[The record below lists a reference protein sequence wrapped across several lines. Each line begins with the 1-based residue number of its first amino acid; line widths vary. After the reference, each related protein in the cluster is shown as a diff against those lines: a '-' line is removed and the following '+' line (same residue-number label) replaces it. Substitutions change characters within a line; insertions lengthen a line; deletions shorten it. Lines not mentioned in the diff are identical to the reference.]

1 MSAALRRSRSVAV
14 ALVTLAAFT
23 DILCYSIAVPV
34 LPALSRQLGA
44 SATTIGFLFASF
56 GITVLAVSMP
66 AGALSDRIGRR
77 GPLLAGAIALAAATI
92 LFAFAHTLPL
102 LFLARL
108 VQGAADAVTWVVGFA
123 LIADLYSS
131 DERGRVMG
139 LVMSGTTVG
148 FMIGPSIGGLL
159 YESAGPAV
167 PYLFVAA
174 LSVVCALG
182 FVWLKPPAHT
192 SVEEHIRLR
201 TVLRVP
207 AVAVCSGAVLL
218 GGGTLAMLE
227 PTAALFLSD
236 HVGLGPARIGLVW
249 GATAVVSA
257 SLHPVF
263 GRVADRVGGRRL
275 MLLGL
280 ALMALLLPLVSQSW
294 SFTSAVAINAV
305 FTVGVSTMV
314 TPSLAYMAEATSSA
328 GVRSFGVAYGIY
340 NFAWA
345 SGLLAGP
352 AIGGALYERIGFVWL
367 TCGWAGVL
375 LLLTMAIARAGPASE
390 AMAEV

>member
-14 ALVTLAAFT
+14 GLVTLAAFT

-56 GITVLAVSMP
+56 GVTVLAVSMP

-77 GPLLAGAIALAAATI
+77 GPLLVGAIALAAATI

-123 LIADLYSS
+123 LIADLYAA

-148 FMIGPSIGGLL
+148 FMVGPSIGGLL
-159 YESAGPAV
+159 YESAGPTV

-174 LSVVCALG
+174 LSLVCALG
-182 FVWLKPPAHT
+182 FVWMAPTRPSGAT
-192 SVEEHIRLR
+192 ER
-201 TVLRVP
+201 TGLITLLRVP
-207 AVAVCSGAVLL
+207 AVAVCSLAVLV

-227 PTAALFLSD
+227 PTVALFLSD
-236 HVGLGPARIGLVW
+236 HLGLGPTSIGL
-249 GATAVVSA
+249 
-257 SLHPVF
+257 
-263 GRVADRVGGRRL
+263 
-275 MLLGL
+275 
-280 ALMALLLPLVSQSW
+280 
-294 SFTSAVAINAV
+294 
-305 FTVGVSTMV
+305 
-314 TPSLAYMAEATSSA
+314 
-328 GVRSFGVAYGIY
+328 
-340 NFAWA
+340 
-345 SGLLAGP
+345 
-352 AIGGALYERIGFVWL
+352 
-367 TCGWAGVL
+367 
-375 LLLTMAIARAGPASE
+375 
-390 AMAEV
+390 